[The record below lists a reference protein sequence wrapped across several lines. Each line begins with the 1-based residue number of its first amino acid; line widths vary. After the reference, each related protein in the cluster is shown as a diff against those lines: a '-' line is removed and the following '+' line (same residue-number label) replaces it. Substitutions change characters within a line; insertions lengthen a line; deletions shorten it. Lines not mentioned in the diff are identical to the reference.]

1 MPGLWRSSTMPRF
14 TATAA
19 GSAATGLRAEL
30 IARFGARVAS
40 GHGRRGDQRT
50 LDRLTAGVPVQIVRQ
65 DIPPQW
71 RPDEF
76 HSLYELRGD
85 RLVPVP
91 AWKHG
96 AEPPAQWTVPFEP
109 QPQVSTDPR
118 LANPEAVTRG

>member
-1 MPGLWRSSTMPRF
+1 VPRF

-19 GSAATGLRAEL
+19 AGTAVSGLRAEL
-30 IARFGARVAS
+30 IAHFKQRVAS

-50 LDRLTAGVPVQIVRQ
+50 LDRLTAGVNVQLVRQ
-65 DIPPQW
+65 DVPAHW
-71 RPDEF
+71 RPEQF

-96 AEPPAQWTVPFEP
+96 ATPPAQWTVPFG
-109 QPQVSTDPR
+109 QVPPVSSDPR
-118 LANPEAVTRG
+118 LANGELTRG